1 MVKQLRADPRVD
13 VMMCDG
19 ARSYFVEMN
28 VTKKPFDDVRV
39 RKAMNYM
46 FNGEVLTQTVLDNL
60 AIPLA
65 GFSSEAL
72 RREQGLEN
80 PRVTSRKRRSNFS
93 RKPGM
98 PTGSR

>member
-1 MVKQLRADPRVD
+1 
-13 VMMCDG
+13 MMCDG

-65 GFSSEAL
+65 GILLPKHFAVNKDL
-72 RREQGLEN
+72 KIHGY
-80 PRVTSRKRRSNFS
+80 SRKRRSNFS
-93 RKPGM
+93 
-98 PTGSR
+98 GSRYANGFT